1 MTLSAITSSH
11 LYHNPVN
18 HEQGLTILNNEH
30 ATVPVETTFPQTPNY
45 LSQRKWMLPLWR
57 LCDWRGYCRR
67 GSVLHSV
74 SLCVCCSSMLQAGW
88 RVCHMNLAVARQ
100 PCLETRW
107 YGLEIM
113 SVKERVKRC
122 THAQI
127 FCTLKRQ
134 LGLAERS
141 CYSIRTWTS
150 ANGKREE
157 LEIMHVG
164 TQLSVCAPLHYLWS
178 LLISCQNTADDIW
191 LPACL
196 RIGLFFVTIL

>member
-1 MTLSAITSSH
+1 MSLV
-11 LYHNPVN
+11 LYLRKQYFQKTH
-18 HEQGLTILNNEH
+18 
-30 ATVPVETTFPQTPNY
+30 NY
-45 LSQRKWMLPLWR
+45 LREKWMLSLRR
-57 LCDWRGYCRR
+57 LFEGRGYCRR
-67 GSVLHSV
+67 GSALYVA
-74 SLCVCCSSMLQAGW
+74 SLCVCCGFVLQAGW
-88 RVCHMNLAVARQ
+88 RGCHMNLAVARQ

-113 SVKERVKRC
+113 SVKERVKGG

-127 FCTLKRQ
+127 FCTLKRR

-141 CYSIRTWTS
+141 CYSIRMWTT
-150 ANGKREE
+150 ANGRREE

-178 LLISCQNTADDIW
+178 LLISCQKTADDIW

-196 RIGLFFVTIL
+196 REGVFFVMIS

>member
-1 MTLSAITSSH
+1 MSR
-11 LYHNPVN
+11 
-18 HEQGLTILNNEH
+18 
-30 ATVPVETTFPQTPNY
+30 
-45 LSQRKWMLPLWR
+45 RKWMLPLR
-57 LCDWRGYCRR
+57 KLCDGGGYCRQGR
-67 GSVLHSV
+67 ALHAA
-74 SLCVCCSSMLQAGW
+74 SLCACVLQAGW
-88 RVCHMNLAVARQ
+88 RGCHTNLAVARQ

-107 YGLEIM
+107 YELEIM

-127 FCTLKRQ
+127 FCTLKRR

-150 ANGKREE
+150 ANGRREE

-178 LLISCQNTADDIW
+178 LLMSCQNPADDIW

-196 RIGLFFVTIL
+196 REGVFFVTIS

>member
-1 MTLSAITSSH
+1 MSTL
-11 LYHNPVN
+11 LYLRKPHF
-18 HEQGLTILNNEH
+18 HKTH
-30 ATVPVETTFPQTPNY
+30 NY
-45 LSQRKWMLPLWR
+45 LSQRKWMLPFWR
-57 LCDWRGYCRR
+57 LCDGRGYCRR
-67 GSVLHSV
+67 GSVLFAAF
-74 SLCVCCSSMLQAGW
+74 LCVCCASVLQAGW
-88 RVCHMNLAVARQ
+88 RGCHMNLAVARQ

-150 ANGKREE
+150 ANGRREE

-196 RIGLFFVTIL
+196 REGVFFVTIS